1 MKQINLKTQY
11 PQLYKTDT
19 WIEVSDEVANFLV
32 EDARKQH
39 AYAEQIRYHKAYYS
53 LDAGDGIEN
62 QAEQGTFSMDDFLS
76 ASEFF
81 SALSS
86 CIDNLPNTQKRRVY
100 LHLILGLQQNEIAQL
115 EGVAKSSVSESIHR
129 GIAHIRKIF
138 IHPPN
143 ITD

>member
-1 MKQINLKTQY
+1 MTRINLKTQY

-19 WIEVSDEVANFLV
+19 WIEVSNEIADFLV

-53 LDAGDGIEN
+53 LDVSDSIDN
-62 QAEQGTFSMDDFLS
+62 QRIQNPFSIDDLLS

-81 SALSS
+81 SILSS
-86 CIDNLPNTQKRRVY
+86 FIDNLPNTQKRRVY

-115 EGVAKSSVSESIHR
+115 ERVTKSSVSESIQR
-129 GIAHIRKIF
+129 GLSHIRKKLKILLE
-138 IHPPN
+138 
-143 ITD
+143 